1 MDEARDPIGSAT
13 SEICAAF
20 RYLGDVSYA
29 ILPQQVAHDLGD
41 LKKKILTNIRSC
53 VDSCVDKDLEWIDA
67 RVAGGDRLREEWRQ
81 ACNRNQAGET
91 GEPVT

>member
-1 MDEARDPIGSAT
+1 MDEARDPLGSAAND
-13 SEICAAF
+13 ICAAF

-41 LKKKILTNIRSC
+41 LNKKILSNIRSC
-53 VDSCVDKDLEWIDA
+53 VDSLVDKNIQWNDE

-81 ACNRNQAGET
+81 ACNRNQADET
-91 GEPVT
+91 GEPV

>member
-1 MDEARDPIGSAT
+1 MDEARDPIGSVCN
-13 SEICAAF
+13 EICSAF

-29 ILPQQVAHDLGD
+29 ILPHQVAHDLGD
-41 LKKKILTNIRSC
+41 LKKKILTNIRSA

-81 ACNRNQAGET
+81 SCNRDQASDYEQ
-91 GEPVT
+91 PIS